1 VLDGDPP
8 SSPTERAVGT
18 AAPPTFLPMSIV
30 AKRLPTSATAELLLR
45 FSELFVKSH
54 NFFLS
59 NMYLASLTAVTA
71 TGITLRSLAS
81 DKLESSPGHC
91 ALLA

>member
-1 VLDGDPP
+1 MGTHPAPP
-8 SSPTERAVGT
+8 RKGQWAQQP
-18 AAPPTFLPMSIV
+18 PPTFLPMSIV
-30 AKRLPTSATAELLLR
+30 AKRLPTSATAELLLK

-59 NMYLASLTAVTA
+59 NMYLASLTAGTA
-71 TGITLRSLAS
+71 TGITLISLAS
-81 DKLESSPGHC
+81 DKLESPPGHC